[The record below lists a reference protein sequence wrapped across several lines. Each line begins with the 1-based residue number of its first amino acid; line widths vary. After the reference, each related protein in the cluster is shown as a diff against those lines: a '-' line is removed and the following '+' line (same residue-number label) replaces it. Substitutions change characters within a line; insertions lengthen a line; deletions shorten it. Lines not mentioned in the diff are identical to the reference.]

1 MHKEFLK
8 VKVPSGADLEI
19 PLYVVHT
26 LILGSGA
33 AGLNAAENVIFAVG
47 GPGGLY
53 KTSVYPKVHTGGIG
67 LALMAGAKAQNL
79 PES

>member
-8 VKVPSGADLEI
+8 VKVPSGADLEL

-33 AGLNAAENVIFAVG
+33 AGLNAAVQLRANSMEDILIVTE
-47 GPGGLY
+47 GLQMG
-53 KTSVYPKVHTGGIG
+53 TSINIG
-67 LALMAGAKAQNL
+67 SDK
-79 PES
+79 

>member
-8 VKVPSGADLEI
+8 VKVPSGADLEL

-33 AGLNAAENVIFAVG
+33 AGLNAASNCAPTAWKI
-47 GPGGLY
+47 
-53 KTSVYPKVHTGGIG
+53 S
-67 LALMAGAKAQNL
+67 
-79 PES
+79 